1 MMSDALLLLL
11 RTNLAAT
18 AAIAVVMLLRLP
30 MRRLFGAR
38 IAYGLW
44 SLVPLAAAAMLL
56 PARVVTVARASASAM
71 LPDALA
77 SGPAAPALHLQPGLD
92 LTPILAGLWIAGALA
107 SLGWLV
113 WRQVQFGR
121 AVREGRAGPAVIG
134 VLRPRIVTPDD
145 FAARYTPR
153 ERLVV
158 LAHEETHIARQD
170 SRINAAVALVRC
182 ASWFNPLVHLFAQTL
197 RIDQELACDAQVVAA
212 HPNARR
218 SYAEAML
225 KTQLAARPLP
235 IGCYWPA
242 QAAHP
247 LAQRIRLLAR
257 KGPGR
262 ARRRAGTAAVAL
274 LGLGV
279 AWSAW
284 AARPAQTVLAPPPL
298 QAPPA
303 LAALPARIALAA
315 APTPP
320 RPEGH
325 RAATTRQLRARAPAE
340 PAADATPAPAS
351 AQPSDAQTQPF
362 PDHKIY
368 AVARRSSVEPG
379 SAVRVLA
386 TMTDRDGVPL
396 TTDLTAFGSQSAYR
410 YGYYW
415 NKGSRY
421 SLFTSVVQ
429 QGDRFAVTASLDS
442 RFSPERSGGAVLA
455 AGQTGRIVLGDG
467 QVVTITAWVRPETP
481 QEVEEGQRAT
491 RGLAFRSPWFT
502 PASWR
507 ADPSRC
513 GGPRQV
519 C

>member
-1 MMSDALLLLL
+1 MSDALLALL
-11 RTNLAAT
+11 RINLAVA
-18 AAIAVVMLLRLP
+18 AAIALVMLLRLP
-30 MRRLFGAR
+30 VRRLFGAR

-44 SLVPLAAAAMLL
+44 SFVPLAAAAMLL
-56 PARVVTVARASASAM
+56 PARTVTVARAPGSAM
-71 LPDALA
+71 LPEALV

-92 LTPILAGLWIAGALA
+92 LAPILAGLWIAGALA

-134 VLRPRIVTPDD
+134 VLKPRIVTPDD
-145 FAARYTPR
+145 FADRYTPR
-153 ERLVV
+153 EQLVV
-158 LAHEETHIARQD
+158 LAHEQTHIARHD

-182 ASWFNPLVHLFAQTL
+182 ASWFNPLVHVFAQTL
-197 RIDQELACDAQVVAA
+197 RIDQELACDARVVAA

-247 LAQRIRLLAR
+247 LAQRIGLLAR

-284 AARPAQTVLAPPPL
+284 AARPADTVLAPAPAPV
-298 QAPPA
+298 QAPPT
-303 LAALPARIALAA
+303 AAGQIAPA

-320 RPEGH
+320 RFE
-325 RAATTRQLRARAPAE
+325 ARKIAWTPQPADAE
-340 PAADATPAPAS
+340 PPSAPPAS
-351 AQPSDAQTQPF
+351 AETQPF
-362 PDHKIY
+362 ADHRIY
-368 AVARRSSVEPG
+368 AVASRSSVEPG
-379 SAVRVLA
+379 SAVRLLA

-415 NKGSRY
+415 RKGSRY

-429 QGDRFAVTASLDS
+429 QGERFLVTASLDR
-442 RFSPERSGGAVLA
+442 RFTPERSGSTVLA
-455 AGQTGRIVLGDG
+455 AGRTGKILLGDG
-467 QVVTITAWVRPETP
+467 QVVAVTPWVRPETP
-481 QEVEEGQRAT
+481 QEIEEGQRAIQK
-491 RGLAFRSPWFT
+491 LAFHSPWFM

-507 ADPSRC
+507 
-513 GGPRQV
+513 
-519 C
+519 

>member
-1 MMSDALLLLL
+1 MTSDALLLLL
-11 RTNLAAT
+11 RINLAA
-18 AAIAVVMLLRLP
+18 AAAVAVVMLLRLP
-30 MRRLFGAR
+30 VRRLFGAR

-44 SLVPLAAAAMLL
+44 SLVPVAAAAMLL
-56 PARVVTVARASASAM
+56 PARVVTVAQAPWSAM
-71 LPDALA
+71 QPEALG
-77 SGPAAPALHLQPGLD
+77 SGPAAPVLRLHPGLD
-92 LTPILAGLWIAGALA
+92 LSPILAGLWIAGALA

-113 WRQVQFGR
+113 WRQAQFGR

-153 ERLVV
+153 EQLVV
-158 LAHEETHIARQD
+158 LAHEQAHIARQD

-182 ASWFNPLVHLFAQTL
+182 ASWFNPLVHVLARTL

-242 QAAHP
+242 QGAHP
-247 LAQRIRLLAR
+247 LAQRIGLLAR
-257 KGPGR
+257 KSPGR

-284 AARPAQTVLAPPPL
+284 AARPAQTVLAPAPL

-303 LAALPARIALAA
+303 PAGWTAPAA

-320 RPEGH
+320 RAEARKP
-325 RAATTRQLRARAPAE
+325 AAWPQPRFD
-340 PAADATPAPAS
+340 PAADPAPTPAGAP
-351 AQPSDAQTQPF
+351 PTDAEAQPF

-368 AVARRSSVEPG
+368 AVAARSSVEPG

-429 QGDRFAVTASLDS
+429 QGDRFAVTASLDR

-455 AGQTGRIVLGDG
+455 AGQTGKIVLGDG
-467 QVVTITAWVRPETP
+467 QVVTVTPWVRPETP
-481 QEVEEGQRAT
+481 QEVEEGRRAT
-491 RGLAFRSPWFT
+491 RGLAVRSQWFT

-507 ADPSRC
+507 ADLGRC

>member
-1 MMSDALLLLL
+1 
-11 RTNLAAT
+11 
-18 AAIAVVMLLRLP
+18 
-30 MRRLFGAR
+30 
-38 IAYGLW
+38 
-44 SLVPLAAAAMLL
+44 
-56 PARVVTVARASASAM
+56 
-71 LPDALA
+71 
-77 SGPAAPALHLQPGLD
+77 
-92 LTPILAGLWIAGALA
+92 
-107 SLGWLV
+107 
-113 WRQVQFGR
+113 
-121 AVREGRAGPAVIG
+121 
-134 VLRPRIVTPDD
+134 PRIVTPDD
-145 FAARYTPR
+145 FAARYSPR
-153 ERLVV
+153 EQLVV
-158 LAHEETHIARQD
+158 LAHEQTHIARHD
-170 SRINAAVALVRC
+170 SRINAAVALLRC
-182 ASWFNPLVHLFAQTL
+182 ASWFNPLVHVFAQTL

-247 LAQRIRLLAR
+247 LTERISLLAR
-257 KGPGR
+257 KSPGR

-284 AARPAQTVLAPPPL
+284 AARPAETVLAAQPL
-298 QAPPA
+298 QA
-303 LAALPARIALAA
+303 LAAPTDRVWPAA

-320 RPEGH
+320 RPEG
-325 RAATTRQLRARAPAE
+325 RRTAAALQLRTRTPAE
-340 PAADATPAPAS
+340 PAAEAAPLA
-351 AQPSDAQTQPF
+351 APLPEADPQPI

-386 TMTDRDGVPL
+386 TMTDPEGVPL

-410 YGYYW
+410 SGYYW
-415 NKGSRY
+415 KKGSRY

-429 QGDRFAVTASLDS
+429 QGDRFAVTASLDR
-442 RFSPERSGGAVLA
+442 RFSPELSGSTVLA
-455 AGQTGRIVLGDG
+455 AGQTVKIVLGDG
-467 QVVTITAWVRPETP
+467 QAVTVTPWVRPETP

-491 RGLAFRSPWFT
+491 RNFAAHPPWFT

-507 ADPSRC
+507 ADPGRC
-513 GGPRQV
+513 GGPRRV

>member
-1 MMSDALLLLL
+1 MSDALLALL
-11 RTNLAAT
+11 RINLAVA

-30 MRRLFGAR
+30 ARRLFGAR

-56 PARVVTVARASASAM
+56 PARTVTVAQAPGSAM
-71 LPDALA
+71 LPEALV
-77 SGPAAPALHLQPGLD
+77 SGPVAPALRLQPGLD
-92 LTPILAGLWIAGALA
+92 LAPVLVGLWIAGVLA

-134 VLRPRIVTPDD
+134 VLKPRIVTPDD
-145 FAARYTPR
+145 FADRYTPR
-153 ERLVV
+153 EQLVV
-158 LAHEETHIARQD
+158 LAHEQTHIARHD

-182 ASWFNPLVHLFAQTL
+182 ASWFNPLVHVFAQTL

-247 LAQRIRLLAR
+247 LAQRIGLLAR
-257 KGPGR
+257 KTPGR
-262 ARRRAGTAAVAL
+262 ARRRAGTAAVTL

-284 AARPAQTVLAPPPL
+284 AARPAETVLAPAPAPV

-303 LAALPARIALAA
+303 RIAPAGSTTPGLETRKIAWTPQPAA
-315 APTPP
+315 
-320 RPEGH
+320 RK
-325 RAATTRQLRARAPAE
+325 PAE
-340 PAADATPAPAS
+340 PTDAEPLSAPPANAE
-351 AQPSDAQTQPF
+351 TQPF
-362 PDHKIY
+362 PDHRIY
-368 AVARRSSVEPG
+368 AVASRSSVEPG
-379 SAVRVLA
+379 SAVRLLA
-386 TMTDRDGVPL
+386 TMTDRDGLPL

-415 NKGSRY
+415 KKGSRY

-429 QGDRFAVTASLDS
+429 QGERFLVTASLDR
-442 RFSPERSGGAVLA
+442 RFTPERSGSTVLA
-455 AGQTGRIVLGDG
+455 AGRTGKILLGDG
-467 QVVTITAWVRPETP
+467 QVVAVTPWVRPETP

-491 RGLAFRSPWFT
+491 RNLAFHSPWFT

-507 ADPSRC
+507 
-513 GGPRQV
+513 
-519 C
+519 